1 MAAGG
6 ILWLDLGA
14 GSLAPADRVGQAAHV
29 DREEV
34 DSRVDIF
41 PDRDAPAF
49 LAGLHL
55 GGRHLDAVEEPAAGI
70 FAEADRL
77 HCRRHK
83 AVEVRP
89 VRRQP
94 FAVGDRLEGFEHE
107 VGKKPERCRKGFRAT
122 LGRIRLASISIRHQ
136 QPPATE
142 VFHPIEQVPDPLSLH
157 PRLSRGHVD
166 VEHPRGLEGE
176 LKAPDIA
183 GILAAKAAFDKRRVR
198 RRHLRHPGERGLALS
213 DLQQVGP
220 LERVVGGRV
229 WRDHRQH
236 PGSQPPESRRIGPLS
251 HRGYPQRRHHEH
263 RPHEGSQRPA
273 RGCHRLVRGS
283 KPRGA
288 TTRLRFIGG
297 TRLGRFHEHHQPEG
311 SGPETQPG
319 ELSAFSLPKPHART
333 IFPNLVDSLFCPQ
346 HTIVKV
352 R

>member
-77 HCRRHK
+77 HGRRHE

-107 VGKKPERCRKGFRAT
+107 VGEKPERCLEGFGAT

-136 QPPATE
+136 QPPATQ
-142 VFHPIEQVPDPLSLH
+142 VFHPVEQVPDALSLH
-157 PRLSRGHVD
+157 SRLGRGHVD
-166 VEHPRGLEGE
+166 VEHPRSLEGE
-176 LKAPDIA
+176 LEAPDVA
-183 GILAAKAAFDKRRVR
+183 GILAAEAAFDERRVR

-229 WRDHRQH
+229 WRNHRQH

-251 HRGYPQRRHHEH
+251 HRDCPQRRDHKH
-263 RPHEGSQRPA
+263 RPHQGIQRP
-273 RGCHRLVRGS
+273 VRRRQRPGRES
-283 KPRGA
+283 EPR
-288 TTRLRFIGG
+288 
-297 TRLGRFHEHHQPEG
+297 
-311 SGPETQPG
+311 
-319 ELSAFSLPKPHART
+319 
-333 IFPNLVDSLFCPQ
+333 
-346 HTIVKV
+346 
-352 R
+352 